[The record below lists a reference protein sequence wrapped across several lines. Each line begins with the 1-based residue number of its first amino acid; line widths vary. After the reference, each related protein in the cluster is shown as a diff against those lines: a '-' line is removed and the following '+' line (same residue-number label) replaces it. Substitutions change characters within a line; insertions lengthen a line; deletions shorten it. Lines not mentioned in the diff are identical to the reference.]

1 MHNYKIREEL
11 IKSIMTNKGIFAD
24 PFSIATIRKKIEHI
38 DDSDLQDFFEKVIS
52 TKSFGEGLLTVIDI
66 AEKYK
71 TEKTELLLEGTR
83 DQAKAMYDKF
93 YAESCSMLDFTQ
105 KNRDEYPSDK
115 EFFLSVKYDTL
126 KRTDGTN
133 SYTKQEM
140 YVLNELGG
148 GEWLRCIRLAL
159 NSNDLINQIEAI
171 IKRAVVTKY
180 GNQSN
185 AIESKK
191 VAELLRGGK

>member
-1 MHNYKIREEL
+1 MNQLIEDIKAKLNIKGGVFIDMEIEEYIQDIDASRHIEFFKAL
-11 IKSIMTNKGIFAD
+11 SGGDFEFKSAMD
-24 PFSIATIRKKIEHI
+24 RIAIVAKR
-38 DDSDLQDFFEKVIS
+38 F
-52 TKSFGEGLLTVIDI
+52 
-66 AEKYK
+66 K

-105 KNRDEYPSDK
+105 KNRDKYPSDK

-159 NSNDLINQIEAI
+159 NSNDLINKIEAI
-171 IKRAVVTKY
+171 IKKAVITKY
-180 GNQSN
+180 GNQTN

-191 VAELLRGGK
+191 VAGLLRGVK